1 MPANTPTEAQ
11 MISPEEQQENARK
24 IVAHMSGRHGG
35 DGNTKYDD
43 LFAPDVRIFI
53 DSRED
58 YPIGEITAV
67 GIDALRKNT
76 ADLADLAYTYE
87 IEVHSVYTCGPVVIL
102 CRTDIRKE
110 EGKPDKPVPAVGVF
124 ALKNG
129 KVVEWSDYY
138 R

>member
-1 MPANTPTEAQ
+1 MPANSPTEQQ
-11 MISPEEQQENARK
+11 MVSTGEQQENARR
-24 IVAHMSGRHGG
+24 IVAHMAGRHGG
-35 DGNTKYDD
+35 DGNSGYDE

-76 ADLADLAYTYE
+76 AELADLKFTYD

-110 EGKPDKPVPAVGVF
+110 DGKPDKPVPAVGVF
-124 ALKNG
+124 AFKKG